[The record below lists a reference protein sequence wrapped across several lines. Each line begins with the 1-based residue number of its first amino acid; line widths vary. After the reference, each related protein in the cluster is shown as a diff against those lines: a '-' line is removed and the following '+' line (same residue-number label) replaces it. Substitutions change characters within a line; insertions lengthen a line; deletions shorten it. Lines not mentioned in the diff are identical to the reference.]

1 MEMIGDELQQASA
14 TRAGLQRERTAI
26 LDRKRAAIENG
37 DPDAI
42 VRLERRDVQLELET
56 FAATARELK
65 AKIADAERRK
75 VEAEMERGVLEP
87 LHAERQRIYADR
99 IADAESAW
107 VDFQK
112 VGLVLGGLDGKVKTL
127 HEDLNNFR
135 AELARLVQSRIN
147 GG

>member
-1 MEMIGDELQQASA
+1 
-14 TRAGLQRERTAI
+14 
-26 LDRKRAAIENG
+26 
-37 DPDAI
+37 
-42 VRLERRDVQLELET
+42 
-56 FAATARELK
+56 
-65 AKIADAERRK
+65 
-75 VEAEMERGVLEP
+75 

>member
-1 MEMIGDELQQASA
+1 MENLNNELQQASA

-26 LDRKRAAIENG
+26 QDRRRAAIENG

-42 VRLERRDVQLELET
+42 VRLEKRDVQLEIET

-107 VDFQK
+107 IDFQK
-112 VGLVLGGLDGKVKTL
+112 VGLVLGGLDGKVETL
-127 HEDLNNFR
+127 REDLNDFR
-135 AELARLVQSRIN
+135 AELASLVQSRIN